1 MDTVV
6 DFSLV
11 GANIRST
18 REQRSMKQKELAE
31 KLGTTATHL
40 SDIERGKKKA
50 SVEML
55 VKISNALDT
64 PVDNLLKGN
73 PWICKSY
80 TMDSDILP
88 LLNQFTPQSMCAV
101 REMLEVM
108 LKFQQDS
115 ISPTTR

>member
-6 DFSLV
+6 DFVQV
-11 GANIRST
+11 GATIRRT
-18 REQRSMKQKELAE
+18 REQHSMKQKELAE

-40 SDIERGKKKA
+40 SDIERKKHA

-55 VKISNALDT
+55 VKISNILDT

-88 LLNQFTPQSMCAV
+88 LLKEFAPQSMNAV
-101 REMLEVM
+101 REMLEAM
-108 LKFQQDS
+108 LKFQRASAQ
-115 ISPTTR
+115 PEAH